1 MRMHK
6 AYAGFIYGIKDI
18 YKVAKNDNNNAK
30 INVTDLDGNVHR
42 VEVLDTDSNGDSIK
56 DTNST
61 CVKNGFIYVDLDQDT
76 LSSIAKIE
84 LIDCDGTVFASV
96 DANLDSAKSSL
107 RTAKRSSP
115 SITPISNR
123 TSSADS
129 TTRFLQKTS
138 ITK

>member
-1 MRMHK
+1 M
-6 AYAGFIYGIKDI
+6 
-18 YKVAKNDNNNAK
+18 
-30 INVTDLDGNVHR
+30 TDLDGNVHR

-96 DANLDSAKSSL
+96 DANLDFGEVFFEDCEAFVTEYNADFKSDKLSGLNDALLAK
-107 RTAKRSSP
+107 T
-115 SITPISNR
+115 N
-123 TSSADS
+123 
-129 TTRFLQKTS
+129 

>member
-1 MRMHK
+1 M
-6 AYAGFIYGIKDI
+6 
-18 YKVAKNDNNNAK
+18 
-30 INVTDLDGNVHR
+30 TDLDGNVHR

-96 DANLDSAKSSL
+96 DANLDFGEEFS